1 MNMCTVML
9 FWVKKCMVS
18 AVGVATIV
26 THPDIVASSARIY
39 PAVKSGWI
47 LAIYALCT

>member
-1 MNMCTVML
+1 MNISTFLMV
-9 FWVKKCMVS
+9 WVKKCMVS

-39 PAVKSGWI
+39 PTVKSGWI
-47 LAIYALCT
+47 LAIYAVCT